1 VSLLRVR
8 GLVKRFGGLPAV
20 DGFDLDVEAGEILAV
35 IGPNGAG
42 KSTLLHL
49 LAGVIA
55 PSSSAGIVLDGTE
68 LAGRRPHR
76 IRRLGIA
83 TVRQDPQPFASLTVL
98 DNVLIAAMFAG
109 PRRQTERDARRIAI
123 EQLERVGL
131 AQGVGWPVGRL
142 TLYERRRLE
151 LACALAGR
159 PRVLLL
165 DEVMAG
171 SSVDELDGLMTTVRE
186 IRTELG
192 VAVVWV
198 EHVMRAVTRLADRVV
213 VMDAGRELAQGRP
226 EQVMSDARVVAAY
239 LGRGTGPRAAG

>member
-1 VSLLRVR
+1 MSLLRVR
-8 GLVKRFGGLPAV
+8 KLVKRFGGLPAV
-20 DGFDLDVEAGEILAV
+20 DGLDLDVGAGEILAV

-49 LAGVIA
+49 LAGVITPTSA
-55 PSSSAGIVLDGTE
+55 AGIVLDGADVT
-68 LAGRRPHR
+68 GRRPHR
-76 IRRLGIA
+76 IRRMGIA
-83 TVRQDPQPFASLTVL
+83 TVRQDPRPFASLTVL
-98 DNVLIAAMFAG
+98 DNVLVAAMFAG
-109 PRRQTERDARRIAI
+109 ARRRTERDARRLAT

-131 AQGVGWPVGRL
+131 AQGAGWSVGRL

-159 PRVLLL
+159 PRLLLL

-171 SSVDELDGLMTTVRE
+171 SSATELDALVATVRE
-186 IRTELG
+186 IRAELG

-198 EHVMRAVTRLADRVV
+198 EHVMRAVTQLADRVV

-226 EQVMSDARVVAAY
+226 ELVMDDDRVVAAY
-239 LGRGTGPRAAG
+239 LGRGTDGRAAG

>member
-1 VSLLRVR
+1 MSLLRVR

-20 DGFDLDVEAGEILAV
+20 DGLDLDVEAGEILAV

-76 IRRLGIA
+76 IRRMGIA

-98 DNVLIAAMFAG
+98 DNVLVAAMFAG
-109 PRRQTERDARRIAI
+109 SSRRTERDARRLAN

-131 AQGVGWPVGRL
+131 SRVAGWSVGRL

-159 PRVLLL
+159 PRLLLL

-171 SSVDELDGLMTTVRE
+171 SSAAELDALVATVRA

-198 EHVMRAVTRLADRVV
+198 EHVMRAVTQLADRVL

-226 EQVMSDARVVAAY
+226 ELVMSDDRVVAAY
-239 LGRGTGPRAAG
+239 LGRGTDRRAAG